1 MSPSVH
7 SVEFRDVYL
16 SMQVVLLV
24 AMRHTMGPLV
34 WPEKLYN
41 TEIPRTLLMGI
52 VVVSANGSCTK
63 PELLQD
69 NQKGTLPYSVNLQQY
84 NIMLIY
90 HFFLKNRLT

>member
-24 AMRHTMGPLV
+24 AMRHAMGPLV
-34 WPEKLYN
+34 WPEKLYKKE
-41 TEIPRTLLMGI
+41 TPRTLLIGI
-52 VVVSANGSCTK
+52 VVVPANGSCTE

-69 NQKGTLPYSVNLQQY
+69 NQKGT
-84 NIMLIY
+84 
-90 HFFLKNRLT
+90 

>member
-24 AMRHTMGPLV
+24 AMRLVMGPLV

-41 TEIPRTLLMGI
+41 TETPRTLLMGI
-52 VVVSANGSCTK
+52 VVVPANGSCTK
-63 PELLQD
+63 PELLLD
-69 NQKGTLPYSVNLQQY
+69 NQKGT
-84 NIMLIY
+84 
-90 HFFLKNRLT
+90 